1 MRNASIEQY
10 DATPR
15 AVVAMGTDYPDGYL
29 LPRHRHRR
37 AQLLYGA
44 SGVMQVRTGDA
55 GWVVPPQRAVWIPPG
70 VEHEVRMLGVSTRSL
85 YIEPG
90 SAMAMPAHCQV
101 LAVSPLLRQLLLAA
115 VDMPLEYDTEGRDGA
130 LATLLLHELAAAE
143 TL

>member
-44 SGVMQVRTGDA
+44 SGVMQV
-55 GWVVPPQRAVWIPPG
+55 
-70 VEHEVRMLGVSTRSL
+70 
-85 YIEPG
+85 
-90 SAMAMPAHCQV
+90 
-101 LAVSPLLRQLLLAA
+101 
-115 VDMPLEYDTEGRDGA
+115 
-130 LATLLLHELAAAE
+130 
-143 TL
+143 

>member
-55 GWVVPPQRAVWIPPG
+55 GWWCRHSAQWIP
-70 VEHEVRMLGVSTRSL
+70 LASSTRCECS
-85 YIEPG
+85 G
-90 SAMAMPAHCQV
+90 
-101 LAVSPLLRQLLLAA
+101 
-115 VDMPLEYDTEGRDGA
+115 
-130 LATLLLHELAAAE
+130 
-143 TL
+143 

>member
-55 GWVVPPQRAVWIPPG
+55 GWVVPPQRSAQCG
-70 VEHEVRMLGVSTRSL
+70 FRRASSTRCECS
-85 YIEPG
+85 G
-90 SAMAMPAHCQV
+90 
-101 LAVSPLLRQLLLAA
+101 
-115 VDMPLEYDTEGRDGA
+115 
-130 LATLLLHELAAAE
+130 
-143 TL
+143 

>member
-85 YIEPG
+85 YIEP
-90 SAMAMPAHCQV
+90 
-101 LAVSPLLRQLLLAA
+101 
-115 VDMPLEYDTEGRDGA
+115 
-130 LATLLLHELAAAE
+130 
-143 TL
+143 